1 MSGREKVAAE
11 PAREAN
17 QGICLKCR
25 RLLPAGAFLRDAT
38 GCLTAWC
45 DTCRGEVAKNWSVDV
60 DMVEWLRCMVVF
72 ERFLQKE
79 AENVMAAKVN
89 MGVELPAESARV
101 KNRIHQYDMI
111 RYSRIPARLREF
123 LTGYREAWYQGV
135 GMPVPDLT
143 VVFPSAADARI

>member
-45 DTCRGEVAKNWSVDV
+45 DACRGEVAKNWGVDV
-60 DMVEWLRCMVVF
+60 DMVEWLRCLVTF

-79 AENVMAAKVN
+79 AENVMGAKVA
-89 MGVELPAESARV
+89 MGVETAEEAARV

-111 RYSRIPARLREF
+111 RYSRIPARLRDF
-123 LTGYREAWYQGV
+123 LAEYRKDWYSRV
-135 GMPVPDLT
+135 GMPLPDLT
-143 VVFPSAADARI
+143 VIFPAAANAGI